1 MKIDKNKIITVD
13 FETYYAVGYS
23 LTSKDINMSEYVR
36 DPRFKTHCLAIKIG
50 EAPVRVIE
58 HKDIASELA
67 KIDWSDKL
75 VLAHNAAFDGFILSD
90 RYGIHPLG
98 YLDTLSMSRAIYGA
112 HLIHRLDM
120 IATRLNVGV
129 KEKKALTAVKG
140 VVDLPEELLTPLME
154 YCGNDV
160 ELCYNIFW
168 KLYPAIPDSE
178 LQLIDLTLK
187 MFCRP
192 RLIVDADLAQEEHAH
207 QLAKKE
213 EALKK
218 VEALGITREDLM
230 SNPKFVRILVSRGL
244 DVPMKTSKTTGKPAP
259 ALAKGDPEF
268 QAFLNHEDETTKAI
282 FHARLAVKTT
292 INETRAKRLLTA
304 GSGAMSLPIMLNYY
318 GAHTGRWSGGNKLN
332 LQNLPRGGRLRRS
345 LKAPRGNVI
354 VVADSSQIEA
364 RTTAWLAGQN
374 DILDAFRERKDLYRQ
389 MAASIYGGSPED
401 ASDLQRFVGKTCILG
416 LGYGMGGSKLKTTLG
431 LGVNGPKVELSQQ
444 DANSIVR
451 LYRKKYPKIVILWE
465 IMQSIIPDMIEG
477 NGGEFKCI
485 SWSKDRILL
494 PNGMRLLYPGVRN
507 EVQDDSYP
515 EYTYK
520 TRLGFSKIYGGL
532 LTENVVQALARIIIA
547 DQMLKI
553 SERYEIVTMSH
564 DEIVWIAPEKEAEE
578 SFAWGKQIMST
589 PPAWAKGLPLGASGG
604 FDERYSK

>member
-1 MKIDKNKIITVD
+1 MNITNKNIVTID
-13 FETYYAVGYS
+13 FETYYDVGYS

-36 DPRFKTHCLAIKIG
+36 DKRFKIHCLGIKVG
-50 EAPVRVIE
+50 DAPVRVVSGD
-58 HKDIASELA
+58 DILKTLA
-67 KIDWSDKL
+67 AIDWSDKL
-75 VLAHNAAFDGFILSD
+75 VLAHNTAFDGFILSD
-90 RYGIHPLG
+90 RFGIHPAG
-98 YLDTLSMSRAIYGA
+98 YLDTLSMSRAIFGH
-112 HLIHRLDM
+112 HLGHRLDQ
-120 IATRLNVGV
+120 IALRLNVGA
-129 KEKKALTAVKG
+129 KEKTSLVATKG
-140 VVDLPEELLTPLME
+140 VRELTPELLTPLME

-160 ELCYNIFW
+160 ELCHNIFW
-168 KLYPAIPDSE
+168 KLYPAFPDSE
-178 LQLIDLTLK
+178 FKLVDLTMK

-192 RLIVDADLAQEEHAH
+192 KLVLDSGLANEEYADQVRI
-207 QLAKKE
+207 KE
-213 EALKK
+213 DALKK
-218 VEALGITREDLM
+218 VEDMGIAKEDLM
-230 SNPKFVRILVSRGL
+230 SNAKFAKLLITRGI
-244 DVPMKTSKTTGKPAP
+244 DVPLKKSKTTGKMAP
-259 ALAKGDPEF
+259 ALSKTDHAFQQFLHHPEPSVRVLF
-268 QAFLNHEDETTKAI
+268 E
-282 FHARLAVKTT
+282 ARLAVKTT
-292 INETRAKRLLTA
+292 INETRAKRLITA
-304 GSGAMSLPIMLNYY
+304 GSEAMPLPIMLNYY

-345 LKAPRGNVI
+345 LKAPPGMVV
-354 VVADSSQIEA
+354 VVADSAQIET
-364 RTTAWLAGQN
+364 RTTAWLAGQQ
-374 DILDAFRERKDLYRQ
+374 DILDAFRDRKDLYRQ

-416 LGYGMGGSKLKTTLG
+416 LGYGMGGSKLKATLG
-431 LGVNGPKVELSQQ
+431 LGVNGPKVELAQQ
-444 DANSIVR
+444 DADSIVR

-507 EVQDDSYP
+507 EVQDDSFP

-553 SERYEIVTMSH
+553 SERYEVVTMSH